1 MKQEQVQG
9 NWEQLKGNILKE
21 WGKLTEDDLQQ
32 IKGDVKILKGK
43 LVERYGITK
52 EQAAEKA
59 EQFME
64 KMAVNGSEL
73 IAKMGDMA
81 ENVNEKAHDM
91 VQCCN
96 AYLKKNPLK
105 TVGIVALA
113 GLVIG
118 ALMSRK

>member
-59 EQFME
+59 EQFM
-64 KMAVNGSEL
+64 
-73 IAKMGDMA
+73 
-81 ENVNEKAHDM
+81 
-91 VQCCN
+91 
-96 AYLKKNPLK
+96 
-105 TVGIVALA
+105 
-113 GLVIG
+113 
-118 ALMSRK
+118 